1 MAALTATLLLPFIGA
16 CAWKF
21 AISRTPDAFRRTPD
35 AFRRTPDVPR
45 NSSQCERW
53 AGRLQR
59 MQEHERIKLARQPR
73 ALSVGV
79 CIRCSPAL
87 PSKRAPHAPGQEEYN
102 GCGQERIKPARRRRA
117 LSVGVC
123 IRCSP
128 CSKQACAARARQEGW
143 NRPRFPWEC
152 ACAAR
157 ARQEEYNGC
166 GQERIKP
173 ARRPRALSVGVCIR
187 CSPEHAPGQQCL
199 APRNPPCLR
208 AISVTL
214 HA

>member
-59 MQEHERIKLARQPR
+59 MQEHERIKLARQP
-73 ALSVGV
+73 
-79 CIRCSPAL
+79 
-87 PSKRAPHAPGQEEYN
+87 
-102 GCGQERIKPARRRRA
+102 RA